1 MDQSGDIAIGYST
14 SSSTIHPAVRYTGR
28 VPSDTA
34 GTLESEA
41 SIMEGTG
48 SQTNGLHRWGD
59 YSSLRI
65 DPSDDCTFWYINEY
79 LVSDGAFNW
88 STRVGSFKFTSCGQA
103 LASTATT
110 LGSSPNPSTY
120 GVSVTFTATVSSGT
134 GTPTGS
140 VTFKDGATTLGTSP
154 LNGGQA
160 TLSTSSLAGG
170 AHSITASFS
179 GDSSHASST
188 STSLMQT
195 VNQAGTTTTLSSGA
209 NPSTWGQNVTFTAT
223 VSPSSATGTVQFT
236 IDGSTGSPVPVSGG
250 KASVSTS
257 TLSVGPHSLTAAYS
271 GDANYGASTSSI
283 LNQTVNKAGTT
294 TTLTSSPNPSNTG
307 QTVTFTATVSPS
319 IATGSVTFKDGATT
333 LGTVSLS
340 SGKATLATA
349 TLAAGLHQVTAN
361 YGGDGNYNGSASGIL
376 NQQVN
381 SAAADFSISVSPPS
395 QTVTQGGSTT
405 YTVTIAPA
413 NGFTGTVKL
422 SVSGLPSRASGS
434 FNPSS
439 VGGGSG
445 NSTLTI
451 STNRKTPTRTYT
463 FTVSGTSGTLQHT
476 MPVTLIVN

>member
-1 MDQSGDIAIGYST
+1 
-14 SSSTIHPAVRYTGR
+14 
-28 VPSDTA
+28 
-34 GTLESEA
+34 
-41 SIMEGTG
+41 
-48 SQTNGLHRWGD
+48 
-59 YSSLRI
+59 
-65 DPSDDCTFWYINEY
+65 
-79 LVSDGAFNW
+79 
-88 STRVGSFKFTSCGQA
+88 
-103 LASTATT
+103 
-110 LGSSPNPSTY
+110 
-120 GVSVTFTATVSSGT
+120 
-134 GTPTGS
+134 
-140 VTFKDGATTLGTSP
+140 
-154 LNGGQA
+154 
-160 TLSTSSLAGG
+160 
-170 AHSITASFS
+170 
-179 GDSSHASST
+179 
-188 STSLMQT
+188 
-195 VNQAGTTTTLSSGA
+195 
-209 NPSTWGQNVTFTAT
+209 
-223 VSPSSATGTVQFT
+223 
-236 IDGSTGSPVPVSGG
+236 
-250 KASVSTS
+250 
-257 TLSVGPHSLTAAYS
+257 
-271 GDANYGASTSSI
+271 
-283 LNQTVNKAGTT
+283 
-294 TTLTSSPNPSNTG
+294 
-307 QTVTFTATVSPS
+307 VSPS